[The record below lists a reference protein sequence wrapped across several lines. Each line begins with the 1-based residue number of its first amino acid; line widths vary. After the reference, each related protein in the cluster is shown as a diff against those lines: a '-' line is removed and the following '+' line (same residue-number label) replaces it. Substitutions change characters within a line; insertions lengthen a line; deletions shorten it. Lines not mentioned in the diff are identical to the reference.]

1 MTDRRLPKYIFFGGK
16 GGTGKTTCSG
26 AFALKMAQ
34 KGLKTLAVS
43 TDPAHSLA
51 DAFGTTIGPDIVP
64 VADNLWGIEIDAE
77 LEAKKYMKSI
87 QDQML
92 NLVSA
97 AIVEEIKRQLEIAYM
112 SPGAE
117 EAAIFD
123 KFIEMMALIGNPY
136 DIIVFDT
143 APTGHTL
150 RLLTLPEILGEWI
163 DHLIDRHMDS
173 RKLMQMSARYDKIL
187 KKKLEDDPIIKVLTR
202 RKEKFDFARKVLTD
216 GDSCEFIFVL
226 NAEKMPIL
234 ETERAIK
241 ILKDFSIP
249 VGGVVVNRVIPPEAG
264 AFFEKRRSA
273 QNGYLDEI
281 EKKFGYLNIVRL
293 PMLETDIQG
302 MDQMEVIADIM
313 KDLDKD

>member
-1 MTDRRLPKYIFFGGK
+1 MKGKAFRKFVFFGGK
-16 GGTGKTTCSG
+16 GGTGKTTCAG
-26 AFALKMAQ
+26 AYALKMANEGY
-34 KGLKTLAVS
+34 KALVIS

-51 DAFGTTIGPDIVP
+51 DAFGSSIGPDIVP
-64 VADNLWGIEIDAE
+64 ITHNLWGIEIDAE

-97 AIVEEIKRQLEIAYM
+97 VIVEEIKRQLEIAYM

-123 KFIEMMALIGNPY
+123 KFIEIMGLIDNPY
-136 DIIVFDT
+136 DVIVFDT

-150 RLLTLPEILGEWI
+150 RLLTLPEILGAWI
-163 DHLIDRHMDS
+163 DHLIDRHMNA
-173 RKLMQMSARYDKIL
+173 RQLMKMSARYDKIM
-187 KKKLEDDPIIKVLTR
+187 KKKLEDDPIVDVLMK
-202 RKEKFDFARKVLTD
+202 RKNKFEFARKILTD

-234 ETERAIK
+234 ETERAIT
-241 ILKDFSIP
+241 ILKTFSIP
-249 VGGVVVNRVIPPEAG
+249 VGGVVVNRVIPSEAG
-264 AFFEKRRSA
+264 AFFEKRRQA
-273 QNGYLDEI
+273 QEEYLEDI
-281 EKKFGYLNIVRL
+281 DKRFGYLSIVRL

-302 MDQMEVIADIM
+302 MEQMETVAKIM
-313 KDLDKD
+313 GDLDKE